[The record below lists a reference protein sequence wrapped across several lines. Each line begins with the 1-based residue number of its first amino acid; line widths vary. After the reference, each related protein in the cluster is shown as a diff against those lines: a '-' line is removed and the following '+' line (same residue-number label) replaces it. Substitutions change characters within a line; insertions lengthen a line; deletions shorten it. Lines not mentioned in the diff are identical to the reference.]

1 MSSFSKWMQL
11 IRESGTPT
19 VPEIEQR
26 RRLQLALAV
35 LVIALLVVVVRDVRE
50 MEPPTAVNPEP
61 VTMAESANPPPVT
74 ASAPANPEPATTPAA
89 SIPAPAAPPH
99 TRNHSKSKAARL
111 ERPPVGSPV
120 TLSANAAPGAP
131 SIVATDRAVLPPLQ
145 VEVVAGGQRK
155 PLAPATNSVN
165 VDMQSGVP
173 AETGQPAPAPP
184 NTSSATPPATTP
196 QVSLSAD
203 VAAHVEHSV
212 APNYPLLA
220 KQMKVQGAVVLQ
232 ALIDKG
238 GKIQSL
244 RVVSGPAILAA
255 AAEEAVKQWRFKPYY
270 LHGQAVETEARVS
283 VNFTISTF

>member
-1 MSSFSKWMQL
+1 MQ
-11 IRESGTPT
+11 
-19 VPEIEQR
+19 
-26 RRLQLALAV
+26 A
-35 LVIALLVVVVRDVRE
+35 
-50 MEPPTAVNPEP
+50 
-61 VTMAESANPPPVT
+61 
-74 ASAPANPEPATTPAA
+74 
-89 SIPAPAAPPH
+89 
-99 TRNHSKSKAARL
+99 
-111 ERPPVGSPV
+111 
-120 TLSANAAPGAP
+120 
-131 SIVATDRAVLPPLQ
+131 
-145 VEVVAGGQRK
+145 
-155 PLAPATNSVN
+155 
-165 VDMQSGVP
+165 GVP
-173 AETGQPAPAPP
+173 AETGQPAPVPP
-184 NTSSATPPATTP
+184 NSSATPLATTP
-196 QVSLSAD
+196 QVSLSPD